1 MANGTCGVGRRVFRS
16 VSKRVA
22 RCATGIWSR
31 SFTTKYLP
39 HPDWSVIRQT
49 PIAAPAKCA
58 SGETSCR
65 RRRRAE
71 RRAEQHQCRVM
82 VQKATCRWS
91 SSSHRQT
98 SRSSSFLSTPSCDI
112 MHAKMTSHDSM
123 RTISSIHCTRLA
135 MPCRVSNQGL
145 AFESCV
151 WDRSWAAGNQRSSF
165 FSSHPFSPAIR
176 RRHGTSESEGVLQF
190 SGELGFSRVETQAA
204 GFIL

>member
-1 MANGTCGVGRRVFRS
+1 MRRGS
-16 VSKRVA
+16 E
-22 RCATGIWSR
+22 GISERFQTRGEMRHRDMVEKFHHQMSASSR
-31 SFTTKYLP
+31 LEC
-39 HPDWSVIRQT
+39 HPQT